1 MVFDSHAEFIGI
13 RPLRPTNGRPG
24 VPKTICGYDD
34 VVEHDGKRLHCA
46 SPFAL
51 SKLIFDLGD
60 DIVTLGGVEEF
71 KRHQDHSERIGNLIG
86 LASNESGG
94 HVEPTIRGD
103 LGIGGDASETAR
115 NEAKVV
121 RGCEFDC
128 RHIKRLR
135 CLLPFGERFPHL
147 HVVRGE
153 DRVASGACRHADC
166 ILGPSR
172 VAVNRLIIVA
182 IGRDNQIRQA
192 FLDSRCLR
200 RRRRMRIAWR
210 RINRHAC
217 TADFVRCIDAGF
229 RNTAVRIKT
238 AVRPCVRTRLHP
250 AGRHNIPRRVAA
262 CSQSYLVRGNTF
274 NNRCRC
280 LWQRHES
287 ERPRRHLIAI
297 NIRRRNRD
305 GVFGIGGKAGR

>member
-1 MVFDSHAEFIGI
+1 MVFDSHAEFVGI

-24 VPKTICGYDD
+24 VPKTIRGYDD
-34 VVEHDGKRLHCA
+34 VVEHDCKRLHCA

-51 SKLIFDLGD
+51 SNLIFDLGD
-60 DIVTLGGVEEF
+60 DIIALGGVEEF

-103 LGIGGDASETAR
+103 LGIGDDTIETAR

-128 RHIKRLR
+128 RRIKRLR

-147 HVVRGE
+147 HLVRGE
-153 DRVASGACRHADC
+153 DSVASGACRHADC

-182 IGRDNQIRQA
+182 IGRDDHIRQA
-192 FLDSRCLR
+192 LIDSRRLRCR
-200 RRRRMRIAWR
+200 RRTRIASR

-229 RNTAVRIKT
+229 LDKAVRIKT
-238 AVRPCVRTRLHP
+238 AARPCIRARLRP
-250 AGRHNIPRRVAA
+250 TGWRNVPRRVSA
-262 CSQSYLVRGNTF
+262 CDQLRLACGNTF
-274 NNRCRC
+274 NNRRRC
-280 LWQRHES
+280 LRQRHES
-287 ERPRRHLIAI
+287 ERSRRHFIAI
-297 NIRRRNRD
+297 NVRRRNRD
-305 GVFGIGGKAGR
+305 GVFGIGGKASR